1 MESVLDTQIPTTKS
15 RLDGVSASKDVIQ
28 NEILQLLKKRPQTP
42 SQLANHFHQTRE
54 QFSRSY
60 IYPLRDAGT
69 IIKVDGS
76 NYFQLKKDNN
86 TSNSIKKAIR
96 DQFEVF
102 QTELFKDWAK
112 KNHSKNEEKK
122 RIRFANICMGFVNPK
137 FKIHPDNI
145 TKENWKS
152 TVNNIIDSI
161 MQVIKYELSNDGE
174 LNFTDRQS
182 IRHAII
188 YGLGIKISE
197 QEGIELRI
205 SGKKDDPK
213 SSRLHITPEQIE
225 EAKEILRRPHF
236 ETEWFLKFGVKT
248 WTFCRPSTIYLIE
261 LDKMEFY
268 DQVVEY
274 VEGQDGKKITNQKVV
289 EYAKFKGDKIYSY
302 TRRECYIEVY
312 ENKNS
317 KDYDKYILDADF
329 VEALEKFYNTRLSQ
343 RKKYL
348 FWDNNQTKFDFL
360 TYDTT
365 VRGEV
370 GKDNK
375 FFKKILSQIGFK
387 KSDFGVY
394 FRANYGFRHFGIQMW
409 LIFTDYDYDLVAEMS
424 HEDTATLRIYYG
436 KRIRENF
443 RNKIKGVNA

>member
-15 RLDGVSASKDVIQ
+15 RLDGVISSKLEID
-28 NEILQLLKKRPQTP
+28 NEILYLLKKKPQTP
-42 SQLANHFHQTRE
+42 SQLAEYFHQTRE
-54 QFSRSY
+54 AFSRNY
-60 IYPLRDAGT
+60 LYRLRDENK

-86 TSNSIKKAIR
+86 TSNLIKKAIR
-96 DQFEVF
+96 EQYAVF
-102 QTELFKDWAK
+102 QTELFKDWSR

-152 TVNNIIDSI
+152 TVTNIIDSV
-161 MQVIKYELSNDGE
+161 MQVIKYELTDDGE

-188 YGLGIKISE
+188 YGLGITISE

-205 SGKKDDPK
+205 SGKKDEPK
-213 SSRLHITPEQIE
+213 SSRLNITPQQIQ
-225 EAKEILRRPHF
+225 EAKKILNQKCYDDD
-236 ETEWFLKFGVKT
+236 WFLKFGVKT

-261 LDKMEFY
+261 LDKMDFY

-274 VEGQDGKKITNQKVV
+274 VEGQDGKKITDEKVV
-289 EYAKFKGDKIYSY
+289 QYAKFKGDKIYSY
-302 TRRECYIEVY
+302 TRRVCYIEVY
-312 ENKNS
+312 EHKNS
-317 KDYDKYILDADF
+317 KDYDKYILDAEF
-329 VEALEKFYNTRLSQ
+329 VEPLETFYNIRKSQ

-348 FWDNNQTKFDFL
+348 FWDNNQTKFEFKN
-360 TYDTT
+360 YDSI
-365 VRGEV
+365 VRNQV
-370 GKDNK
+370 DKDNR
-375 FFKKILSQIGFK
+375 FFKKILSEIGFK
-387 KSDFGVY
+387 KSDFGKY

-409 LIFTDYDYDLVAEMS
+409 LIATDYDYDLVAEMS
-424 HEDTATLRIYYG
+424 HEDTATLKKYYG

-443 RNKIKGVNA
+443 QNKIKSVMV